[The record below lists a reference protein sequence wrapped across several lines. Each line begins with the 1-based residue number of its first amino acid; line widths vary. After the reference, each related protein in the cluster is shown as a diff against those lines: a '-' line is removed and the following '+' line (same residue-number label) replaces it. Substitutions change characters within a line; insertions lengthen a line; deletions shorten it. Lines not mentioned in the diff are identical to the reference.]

1 MAEKRAGNFINAAI
15 LNDVSNSNRM
25 RNTRQVSIFLLLS
38 LLLGLLLSCA
48 GQGQHEQTGTVI
60 GGLLGGVLGSQVGD
74 GRGRTAAIIAGT
86 LIGTAVGGS
95 IGQSMDEVDRQ
106 KVVMSLEN
114 VRTGVPTRWQNPDS
128 GNAYAVVP
136 TRTWTSSTG
145 PCREYTI
152 NAKVAGQEDSVYG
165 TACRQADGS
174 WKVQS

>member
-1 MAEKRAGNFINAAI
+1 MAGAVVKGGDIMARTGVKTWAGNLIGAAI
-15 LNDVSNSNRM
+15 LHRMSNIRRVPIWM
-25 RNTRQVSIFLLLS
+25 LLS
-38 LLLGLLLSCA
+38 LLVSCA
-48 GQGQHEQTGTVI
+48 GQGQHAQTGTVI

-136 TRTWTSSTG
+136 TRTWTSNSG

-152 NAKVAGQEDSVYG
+152 DARVAGQEDSVYCVTHRG
-165 TACRQADGS
+165 
-174 WKVQS
+174 